1 MSLCVRIKKRAV
13 LFFTPDIQLCPS
25 RSDDYI
31 PKLYYETN
39 KFSAFDQLW
48 TIKAKV
54 IGNEKCATRSLS
66 YQLILKGK
74 QRVPIPPP
82 QYNPLWELLKEE

>member
-1 MSLCVRIKKRAV
+1 MGC
-13 LFFTPDIQLCPS
+13 FFLDIQLCPS

-74 QRVPIPPP
+74 RSMFYHDISEPVII
-82 QYNPLWELLKEE
+82 LTFLSF

>member
-1 MSLCVRIKKRAV
+1 MVQTMVGLPYNQPKLYSFCFRAYFKYFFFSL
-13 LFFTPDIQLCPS
+13 DIQLCPS

-66 YQLILKGK
+66 YQLILKGE
-74 QRVPIPPP
+74 I
-82 QYNPLWELLKEE
+82 LI

>member
-1 MSLCVRIKKRAV
+1 MVQTMVGLPYNQPKLYSFCFRTYFKY
-13 LFFTPDIQLCPS
+13 LFFSLDIQLCPS

-66 YQLILKGK
+66 YQLILKGE
-74 QRVPIPPP
+74 I
-82 QYNPLWELLKEE
+82 LI